1 MKTHIRDVDA
11 RHDHKQVVIVR
22 VNIARIDQYSI
33 HKNRRSNIKKYRN
46 TYIYR
51 YFFRI

>member
-33 HKNRRSNIKKYRN
+33 YNKKKTPKKYL
-46 TYIYR
+46 
-51 YFFRI
+51 